1 MKQTAK
7 IGCRVLVALL
17 CLAMLTSVISV
28 PTFAAETPGIP
39 SSLAGSDLDFLMEML
54 EQYNKVKND
63 ENAAEQMKE
72 YVEDKYNSDES
83 FKETAIIVDLP
94 GVKSVAEGIS
104 LAMAG
109 YRPIPIYNGTIEQS
123 GARATVDNQSVGMAL
138 ISGAEKL
145 ADIDISDEA
154 LPAFLLDSNRMNRFK
169 MEISVFDNSWDIYHQ
184 DLPSADYFI
193 YNGIQKIVVVGER
206 ISKDLKKIFYGFQ
219 KKGISIYLKKEY
231 EKPKKIIIRK
241 QFDKD

>member
-1 MKQTAK
+1 MTNKEAYK
-7 IGCRVLVALL
+7 IWAPYGKKWVDWVRP
-17 CLAMLTSVISV
+17 V
-28 PTFAAETPGIP
+28 PFV
-39 SSLAGSDLDFLMEML
+39 SM
-54 EQYNKVKND
+54 N
-63 ENAAEQMKE
+63 E
-72 YVEDKYNSDES
+72 YSKKYNFSSMSVSDIDYVDES

-104 LAMAG
+104 LAKAG

-145 ADIDISDEA
+145 ADIDISVEA

-193 YNGIQKIVVVGER
+193 NNGIQKIVVVGER

>member
-1 MKQTAK
+1 MTNKEAYK
-7 IGCRVLVALL
+7 IWAPYGKKWVDWVRP
-17 CLAMLTSVISV
+17 V
-28 PTFAAETPGIP
+28 PFV
-39 SSLAGSDLDFLMEML
+39 SM
-54 EQYNKVKND
+54 N
-63 ENAAEQMKE
+63 E
-72 YVEDKYNSDES
+72 YSKKYNFSSMSVSDIDYVDES

-193 YNGIQKIVVVGER
+193 DNGIQKIVVVGER

-231 EKPKKIIIRK
+231 EKPKKIIMRK

>member
-1 MKQTAK
+1 MTNKEAYK
-7 IGCRVLVALL
+7 IWAPYGKKWVDWVRP
-17 CLAMLTSVISV
+17 V
-28 PTFAAETPGIP
+28 PFV
-39 SSLAGSDLDFLMEML
+39 SM
-54 EQYNKVKND
+54 N
-63 ENAAEQMKE
+63 E
-72 YVEDKYNSDES
+72 YSKKYNFSSMSVSDIDYVDES

-123 GARATVDNQSVGMAL
+123 CARATVDNQSVGMAL

-145 ADIDISDEA
+145 ADIDISVEA

-193 YNGIQKIVVVGER
+193 NNGIQKIVVVGER

>member
-1 MKQTAK
+1 MTNKEAYK
-7 IGCRVLVALL
+7 IWAPYGKKWVDWVR
-17 CLAMLTSVISV
+17 SV
-28 PTFAAETPGIP
+28 PFV
-39 SSLAGSDLDFLMEML
+39 SM
-54 EQYNKVKND
+54 D
-63 ENAAEQMKE
+63 EYSK
-72 YVEDKYNSDES
+72 KYNFSSMSVSEIDYVDES

-94 GVKSVAEGIS
+94 GVKSVTEGIS
-104 LAMAG
+104 LAKAG

-138 ISGAEKL
+138 IWGAEKL
-145 ADIDISDEA
+145 AGINVSDEA

-193 YNGIQKIVVVGER
+193 NNGIQKIVVVGER

>member
-1 MKQTAK
+1 MTNKEAYK
-7 IGCRVLVALL
+7 IWAPYGKKWVDWVRP
-17 CLAMLTSVISV
+17 V
-28 PTFAAETPGIP
+28 PFV
-39 SSLAGSDLDFLMEML
+39 SM
-54 EQYNKVKND
+54 N
-63 ENAAEQMKE
+63 E
-72 YVEDKYNSDES
+72 YSKKYNFSSMSVSDIDYVDES

-193 YNGIQKIVVVGER
+193 DNGIQKIVVVGER

-241 QFDKD
+241 QIDKD

>member
-1 MKQTAK
+1 MTNKEAYK
-7 IGCRVLVALL
+7 IWAPYGKKWVDWVRP
-17 CLAMLTSVISV
+17 V
-28 PTFAAETPGIP
+28 PFV
-39 SSLAGSDLDFLMEML
+39 SM
-54 EQYNKVKND
+54 N
-63 ENAAEQMKE
+63 E
-72 YVEDKYNSDES
+72 YSKKYNFSSMSVSDIDYVDES

-145 ADIDISDEA
+145 ADIDISVEA

-193 YNGIQKIVVVGER
+193 NNGIQKIVVVGER

>member
-1 MKQTAK
+1 MTNKEAYK
-7 IGCRVLVALL
+7 IWAPYGKKWVDWVRP
-17 CLAMLTSVISV
+17 V
-28 PTFAAETPGIP
+28 PFV
-39 SSLAGSDLDFLMEML
+39 SM
-54 EQYNKVKND
+54 N
-63 ENAAEQMKE
+63 E
-72 YVEDKYNSDES
+72 YSKKYNFSSMSVSDIDYVDES

-193 YNGIQKIVVVGER
+193 NNGIQKIVVVGER

>member
-1 MKQTAK
+1 MTNKEAYK
-7 IGCRVLVALL
+7 IWAPYGKKWVDWVRP
-17 CLAMLTSVISV
+17 V
-28 PTFAAETPGIP
+28 PFV
-39 SSLAGSDLDFLMEML
+39 SM
-54 EQYNKVKND
+54 D
-63 ENAAEQMKE
+63 EYSK
-72 YVEDKYNSDES
+72 KYNFSSMSVSEIDYVDES

-94 GVKSVAEGIS
+94 GVKSVTEGIS
-104 LAMAG
+104 LAKAG

-138 ISGAEKL
+138 IWGAEKL
-145 ADIDISDEA
+145 EGINVSDEA

-193 YNGIQKIVVVGER
+193 NNGIQKIVVVGER